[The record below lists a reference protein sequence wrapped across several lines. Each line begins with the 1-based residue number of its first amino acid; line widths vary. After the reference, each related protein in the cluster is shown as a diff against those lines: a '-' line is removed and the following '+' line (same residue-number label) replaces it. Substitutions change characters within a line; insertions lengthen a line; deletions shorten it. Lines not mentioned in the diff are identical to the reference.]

1 MILPD
6 AAPSA
11 AALRE
16 LLIVEAQFT
25 RGTGHERAM
34 RRKVWGVK
42 GVTTCHAGRGVAVR
56 EREGWGT
63 ALRRAREPVHVGERA
78 GRDGVFGGCEQAPHD
93 GGCTPMRSAASRGR
107 SPRGWCR
114 ARESAEGVAVRD
126 GPAWPGMY
134 GSRMSGQ
141 PAPSAADG
149 RWRLLDR
156 GWRWRALWPD
166 CDQVLDKGFDR
177 ARLTGADVHAA
188 HGAGVLQAPEDS
200 EAGWG

>member
-34 RRKVWGVK
+34 RRKVWGAK
-42 GVTTCHAGRGVAVR
+42 SVTTCHAGAESRCASV
-56 EREGWGT
+56 
-63 ALRRAREPVHVGERA
+63 
-78 GRDGVFGGCEQAPHD
+78 RDGVPRSGVRGSLFTWVSGQGGAACPGRCEQALHD
-93 GGCTPMRSAASRGR
+93 GGCRPMRSAASRGR

-114 ARESAEGVAVRD
+114 AKESAEGAAVRD

-134 GSRMSGQ
+134 NSRMSGQ
-141 PAPSAADG
+141 PAPRAAGD
-149 RWRLLDR
+149 RQRLDR
-156 GWRWRALWPD
+156 RWRWRALRPD

-177 ARLTGADVHAA
+177 VRLTGADVHAA
-188 HGAGVLQAPEDS
+188 HGAGVFQAPEGR
-200 EAGWG
+200 EAGRG